1 MPGVGACLEIS
12 FRGSIRR
19 SSIDPLCQ
27 AVGVFLRCGSVEL
40 VVCDVER
47 VSEISA
53 VTVEGLARLQLA
65 ARRAGCGMRL
75 RRATGDL
82 TALISFM
89 GLTGVLQISGGEPV
103 GETEEREKPPGVEEE
118 ADPGDPVP

>member
-19 SSIDPLCQ
+19 SSIDPLCE

-82 TALISFM
+82 TALIAFM
-89 GLTGVLQISGGEPV
+89 GLREVLRISRVEPV
-103 GETEEREKPPGVEEE
+103 GKTEEGKEPLGVQEE
-118 ADPGDPVP
+118 ADPGDPAI